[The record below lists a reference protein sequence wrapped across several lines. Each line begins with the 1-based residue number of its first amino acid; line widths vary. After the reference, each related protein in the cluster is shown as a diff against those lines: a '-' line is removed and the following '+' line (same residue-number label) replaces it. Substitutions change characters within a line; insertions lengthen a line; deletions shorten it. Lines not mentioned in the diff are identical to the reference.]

1 MVKRLE
7 WATGSVLRRG
17 AGEDSLYICPPS
29 LHPAAFRIAL
39 TTPLCATLLVL
50 SAMVLFS

>member
-7 WATGSVLRRG
+7 WATGSVVRSG
-17 AGEDSLYICPPS
+17 AHEQAVYTCPPS
-29 LHPAAFRIAL
+29 LHPGAFRIAL
-39 TTPLCATLLVL
+39 STPLCATLLML

>member
-7 WATGSVLRRG
+7 WATGSIVRRG
-17 AGEDSLYICPPS
+17 AAAEVVYTCPQS

-39 TTPLCATLLVL
+39 STPFCATFLVL